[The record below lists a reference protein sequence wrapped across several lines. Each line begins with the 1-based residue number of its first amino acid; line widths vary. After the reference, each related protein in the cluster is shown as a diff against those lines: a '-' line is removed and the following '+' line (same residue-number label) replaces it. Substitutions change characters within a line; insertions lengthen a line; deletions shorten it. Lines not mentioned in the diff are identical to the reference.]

1 MEEIKT
7 VEDFKLRA
15 YQVFENDVTPVKGMD
30 ALNYLY
36 SLDWKI
42 PSGIPFPETEVTLL
56 NLSFDTRGCF
66 GRAVKAAVL
75 VENLFPHEEI
85 YCGEV
90 CEDLLRKILMD
101 GVSEEEWADET
112 YIEEILQYEAPHMII
127 VFGQNLKHFDPI
139 FNQLSP
145 TPKDFYHPS
154 VILHDLWEGLY
165 SSYLIS
171 LALYK
176 DSTESPES
184 ALQVFE
190 KAKSICPDNI
200 LVKENML
207 GIYLKLDNIDMFIRM
222 AEELMGVRKDAKT
235 LMVLY
240 MVTQDDSFKKR
251 IIDEYNIQ
259 MFEYLIKKMQSV

>member
-15 YQVFENDVTPVKGMD
+15 YEVFGNDVTPSKGMD

-42 PSGIPFPETEVTLL
+42 PSGIAFPESEITLL

-75 VENLFPHEEI
+75 AESLFPDEEI

-90 CEDLLRKILMD
+90 REDLLRKILMD
-101 GVSEEEWADET
+101 GVSEEEWSDET
-112 YIEEILQYEAPHMII
+112 YIEEILQYESPHMII
-127 VFGQNLKHFDPI
+127 VFGQGLDHFDPI

-154 VILHDLWEGLY
+154 VTLHKLWEGLY

-184 ALQVFE
+184 ALQVLE
-190 KAKSICPDNI
+190 RAKSICSENI

-207 GIYLKLDNIDMFIRM
+207 GIYLKLGNLDMFIEI
-222 AEELMGVRKDAKT
+222 AKELVGLRKDAKT

-240 MVTQDDSFKKR
+240 LVTEDDSFKNR
-251 IIDEYNIQ
+251 IIDDYSLQ
-259 MFEYLIKKMQSV
+259 MFEYLQKTLPV